1 MALVSLKVV
10 VVVVIKRSLVLL
22 VLSVLLNPAA
32 AETLPEDML
41 QLMYHSYD
49 GGGVEVNGPA
59 LLVRK
64 EFKDQFSVNAGYYQ
78 DSISGASPD
87 VIASASAY
95 SETRDEF
102 SLGVDAL
109 LGNSLVSLGYINSEE
124 DDYEG
129 NNFSFGISQSF
140 FAQMTTMSL
149 GYTVGQDTVK
159 RVDNDFAEDIDRYQF
174 SVGLT
179 QVLTSTMLMNL
190 TAEGIT
196 EEGYLSNPYRSKRV
210 FGTFAGPEI
219 YPRTRTST
227 AFAVRLKKLLWGDD
241 AASFSYRYFD
251 DSWDI
256 VSHTLELGFTRTLN
270 NRSVADV
277 VYRYYDQSG
286 ASFFSSDFQ
295 GLFQFMASDKELS
308 TYQSHTIGLNLT
320 YELFNDY
327 LYGFDR
333 GELGF
338 AYDFRMNE
346 YEDYFAPNSN
356 STEPYEF
363 DANVFNINLSLF
375 Y

>member
-1 MALVSLKVV
+1 MAPVSPKVV
-10 VVVVIKRSLVLL
+10 VVAVIKYSSVLL
-22 VLSVLLNPAA
+22 LLIVLLNPAA
-32 AETLPEDML
+32 AETLPEDMV
-41 QLMYHSYD
+41 QVMYHSYD

-64 EFKDQFSVNAGYYQ
+64 EFKDQFSVNVGYYR

-87 VIASASAY
+87 VLATASPY
-95 SETRDEF
+95 SETRDEL

-109 LGNSLVSLGYINSEE
+109 LGNSLVSLGYINSSEE
-124 DDYEG
+124 DYDG
-129 NNFSFGISQSF
+129 NTFSFGISQSF
-140 FAQMTTMSL
+140 FAQMTTLSL
-149 GYTVGQDTVK
+149 GYSVGQDTVG
-159 RVDNDFAEDIDRYQF
+159 RVDNDFSEELDRYQF

-196 EEGYLSNPYRSKRV
+196 EEGFLGNPYRSSRV
-210 FGTFAGPEI
+210 FGSFAGPEV
-219 YPRTRTST
+219 YPLTRTST
-227 AFAVRLKKLLWGDD
+227 AFAVRLKKLLWSDD
-241 AASFSYRYFD
+241 VASFSYRYFD

-256 VSHTLELGFTRTLN
+256 VSHTVELGFTKTLS
-270 NRSVADV
+270 NRSVADL

-308 TYQSHTIGLNLT
+308 TYQSHTIGLNLS

-338 AYDFRMNE
+338 AYDFRINE
-346 YEDYFAPNSN
+346 YEDYFAPNVN
-356 STEPYEF
+356 SSEPYDF
-363 DANVFNINLSLF
+363 NANVFNINLSLF